1 MGVCLGEKQ
10 PIRTTS
16 NDLRICGQLGDGLA
30 VDVVGLGQRT
40 QNLSSLMAAI
50 GINEDRAGFRTV
62 KGFGF

>member
-16 NDLRICGQLGDGLA
+16 NDMRISGQLGDGPA

-40 QNLSSLMAAI
+40 QNLFFLMAAI
-50 GINEDRAGFRTV
+50 GIYEERVGFRTV
-62 KGFGF
+62 EGFGF